1 MQIPCKVD
9 YKPYVLE
16 NIRYLDQDPTLE
28 FLEKYPDLNLIN
40 NKIDARFILS
50 KYRLII
56 TTHASSTLSWALLSE
71 IPIIFINSENIA
83 PLRESKKRNK
93 KKQFF
98 ILMKVNLIIKK
109 LIKFLSQPIAK
120 LEVIYKNKKI
130 KRIDF
135 IKKYFSKYK
144 GEAGKRIRK
153 FILQKYL

>member
-1 MQIPCKVD
+1 MQIPYKVD

-28 FLEKYPDLNLIN
+28 FIEKYPNLNLIN

-83 PLRESKKRNK
+83 PLRESLKKEIKEAIFYFDENEFNHK
-93 KKQFF
+93 
-98 ILMKVNLIIKK
+98 KK

-120 LEVIYKNKKI
+120 LEVIYKNKK
-130 KRIDF
+130 
-135 IKKYFSKYK
+135 KK
-144 GEAGKRIRK
+144 E
-153 FILQKYL
+153 